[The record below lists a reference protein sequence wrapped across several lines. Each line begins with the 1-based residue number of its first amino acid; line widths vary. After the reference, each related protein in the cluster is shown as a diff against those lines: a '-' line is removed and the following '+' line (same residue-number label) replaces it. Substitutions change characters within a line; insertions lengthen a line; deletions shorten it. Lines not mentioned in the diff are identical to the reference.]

1 MGNTSKKEKAKKIAG
16 LIGSILIWVF
26 VGFSALITVLVFS
39 AQGSSDGI
47 PSVFGKSLLTIQTAS
62 MEDTYNI
69 GDMVLMTKLTDE
81 EKTDLKIGD
90 IVTYRAPIDIDGDG
104 MIGDINTHRI
114 VSHDPDTGVIVTKG
128 DNNILP
134 DNEGDSPYT
143 IHRNDVIGIC
153 TEQGRLAGLGNVIEF
168 LRSSVGFFICIVL
181 PLILFFL
188 YELYNFISILTSER
202 AKKAPI
208 AKETEEEI
216 KRRAIEEYL
225 KSQQEAAAKA
235 AAEQTAQPQP
245 EAPAEAQVEQT
256 TQPQQENSSEG
267 ENK

>member
-1 MGNTSKKEKAKKIAG
+1 MGNTNKKEKAKKIAG
-16 LIGSILIWVF
+16 LIGSILIWIF

-62 MEDTYNI
+62 MEGTYNI

-81 EKTDLKIGD
+81 EKVDLPVGA

-114 VSHDPDTGVIVTKG
+114 ISHDPDTGVIVTKG

-143 IHRNDVIGIC
+143 IHRNDVIGLC

-168 LRSSVGFFICIVL
+168 LRSSVGFFVCIVL

-202 AKKAPI
+202 AKRAPI

-235 AAEQTAQPQP
+235 AAEQTAQPVQDEP
-245 EAPAEAQVEQT
+245 AQAAAEA
-256 TQPQQENSSEG
+256 TQPQEDENASG
-267 ENK
+267 DDNN

>member
-1 MGNTSKKEKAKKIAG
+1 M
-16 LIGSILIWVF
+16 
-26 VGFSALITVLVFS
+26 
-39 AQGSSDGI
+39 
-47 PSVFGKSLLTIQTAS
+47 
-62 MEDTYNI
+62 
-69 GDMVLMTKLTDE
+69 
-81 EKTDLKIGD
+81 
-90 IVTYRAPIDIDGDG
+90 
-104 MIGDINTHRI
+104 
-114 VSHDPDTGVIVTKG
+114 
-128 DNNILP
+128 
-134 DNEGDSPYT
+134 
-143 IHRNDVIGIC
+143 
-153 TEQGRLAGLGNVIEF
+153 
-168 LRSSVGFFICIVL
+168 
-181 PLILFFL
+181 ILFFL

>member
-1 MGNTSKKEKAKKIAG
+1 MGNTNKKEKAKKIAG
-16 LIGSILIWVF
+16 LIGSILIWIF

-62 MEDTYNI
+62 MEGTYDI

-81 EKTDLKIGD
+81 EKVDLPVGA

-114 VSHDPDTGVIVTKG
+114 ISHDPDTGVIVTKG

-143 IHRNDVIGIC
+143 IHRNDVIGLC

-202 AKKAPI
+202 AKRAPI

-235 AAEQTAQPQP
+235 AAEQTAQPVQDEP
-245 EAPAEAQVEQT
+245 AQAAAEA
-256 TQPQQENSSEG
+256 TQPQEDENASG
-267 ENK
+267 DDNN

>member
-39 AQGSSDGI
+39 AQNSADGI

-69 GDMVLMTKLTDE
+69 GDMVLMTKLDISE
-81 EKTDLKIGD
+81 RGDLKPGD
-90 IVTYRAPIDIDGDG
+90 IITYKAPIDIDGDG

-114 VSHDPDTGVIVTKG
+114 VSIDYETGVIVTKG
-128 DNNILP
+128 DNNILN
-134 DNEGDSPYT
+134 DNEGDNPYT
-143 IHRNDVIGIC
+143 VQINNVIGLC

-235 AAEQTAQPQP
+235 AAEQTTQPQP

>member
-39 AQGSSDGI
+39 AQNSADGI

-69 GDMVLMTKLTDE
+69 GDMVLMTKLDISE
-81 EKTDLKIGD
+81 RGDLKPGD
-90 IVTYRAPIDIDGDG
+90 IITYKAPIDIDGDG
-104 MIGDINTHRI
+104 MIGDINTHRV
-114 VSHDPDTGVIVTKG
+114 VSHDLDTGVIITKG
-128 DNNILP
+128 DNNHLQ
-134 DNEGDSPYT
+134 DNEGDDPYT

-153 TEQGRLAGLGNVIEF
+153 TEDGQLKGLGNVIEF
-168 LRSSVGFFICIVL
+168 LRSSVGFFICIIL

-188 YELYNFISILTSER
+188 YELYNFISILVSER

-216 KRRAIEEYL
+216 KRRAIEEYI
-225 KSQQEAAAKA
+225 KSQQA
-235 AAEQTAQPQP
+235 AAEQTAT
-245 EAPAEAQVEQT
+245 ADT
-256 TQPQQENSSEG
+256 KPQQDESAED